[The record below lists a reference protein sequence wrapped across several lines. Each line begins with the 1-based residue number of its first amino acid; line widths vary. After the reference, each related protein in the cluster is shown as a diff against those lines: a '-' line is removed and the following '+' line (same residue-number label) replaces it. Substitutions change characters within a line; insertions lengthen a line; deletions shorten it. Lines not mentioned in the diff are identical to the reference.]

1 MKNKTFI
8 FLSGIVAFTVLFLFP
23 QEFASGFSAG
33 LSNCANVVIPS
44 LFPFLAASSLAGSGE
59 MPKCIKK
66 IAEPLTRRL
75 YRLPCDCL
83 PAIILGQVGGYL
95 SGVKAADSLYSS
107 GIISRS
113 QARRLLLFCI
123 NSGMGFSV
131 NAVGNALLNS
141 RESGKILLLSLCI
154 SSLFIG
160 FFIRFLPD
168 DPAEK
173 KLTNPQKI
181 SFSRAVVNSVSSS
194 SSAMLVCCGFVCF
207 FSGAIAVITAAV
219 GNPTASLTL
228 SCLLEVTS
236 GCASAAGNV
245 SLPVIAAVC
254 AFGGICVHMQIFS
267 LSEAFGVSIPIF
279 YLFRIFHSVSAFAV
293 CKIILFF
300 FPVDIQTSLSV
311 TADFEMWSFSA
322 PAAISL
328 LFLCSLLILDLD
340 NTKKL
345 C

>member
-1 MKNKTFI
+1 
-8 FLSGIVAFTVLFLFP
+8 
-23 QEFASGFSAG
+23 
-33 LSNCANVVIPS
+33 
-44 LFPFLAASSLAGSGE
+44 
-59 MPKCIKK
+59 MPRCIKK
-66 IAEPLTRRL
+66 IAEPLTKRL

-95 SGVKAADSLYSS
+95 SGAKAAESLYSS
-107 GIISRS
+107 GIISCS
-113 QARRLLLFCI
+113 QARSLLLFCI

-141 RESGKILLLSLCI
+141 RESGKILLLSLCV

-168 DPAEK
+168 DHAEERVI
-173 KLTNPQKI
+173 NSEKI
-181 SFSRAVVNSVSSS
+181 TFSRAVVNSVSSA

-207 FSGAIAVITAAV
+207 FSGVISVITAAV
-219 GNPTASLTL
+219 GNPTASLAL

-236 GCASAAGNV
+236 GCASAAGKV

-254 AFGGICVHMQIFS
+254 AFGGVCVHMQIFS
-267 LSEAFGVSIPIF
+267 LSEAFGISMPIF

-293 CKIILFF
+293 CKVILYFR
-300 FPVDIQTSLSV
+300 PIEAQASLSV